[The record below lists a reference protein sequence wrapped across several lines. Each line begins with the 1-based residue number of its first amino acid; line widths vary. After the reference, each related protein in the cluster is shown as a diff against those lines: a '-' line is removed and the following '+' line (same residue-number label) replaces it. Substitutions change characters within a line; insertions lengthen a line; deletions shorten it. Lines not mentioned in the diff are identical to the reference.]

1 MKSQDYWQK
10 RFTAIEAQNNKTARS
25 TVHSVTTAFDKA
37 QAQIEK
43 ELNAWYARFADNNQ
57 ITLQEAKRLLNTRE
71 LKEFR
76 WDVEKY
82 IEMGQQNALDQKWLK
97 ELENASARVHISRLE
112 ALRIRTQQAA
122 ELAFGNELDALDQ
135 MAARMYTDDYYH
147 TAYEIQRGL
156 GVGWDIGQIDQRRLD
171 NVLSKPWTADKLTFS
186 DRIWKSKTQLLDS
199 LQTEFT
205 QMCILGKAPDET
217 IKLISHK
224 MNVSKGQAGRL
235 IMTEAAYF
243 SSAAQKDCFND
254 LDVEKFEVVAT
265 LDRRTSETCQHMD
278 GQVFDMK
285 DFQIGVTAPPFHVW
299 CRTCTAPWF
308 EDNDDGTRAARGED
322 GKTYQVPA
330 SMKYQ
335 DWKDHFVD
343 KIKDPD
349 KWLKPATVSDIVE
362 AAKEVKEI
370 RKAIKLEPDMFP
382 RSFTRTKPEAT
393 NTQMLVDFINNCED
407 ADPTVVELYSKMDK
421 MESIVSQGIPFDVKH
436 TKNSAVN
443 YRYYTTTGKLS
454 EASISYPKLTLA
466 DPTGQVN
473 TTLHEQMHLM
483 DMYLRKDPLKA
494 TGWYS
499 SEQGE
504 LVEFFKNLDTNNI
517 KMSKKVEKLFEDFKT
532 ERKKFLD
539 ELVQTHNAQYKGVY
553 ELYRESKID
562 FKEYKKRTKALDKV
576 YEDQWE
582 WGSRNAFGG
591 GIDCLQDIYDAMSGG
606 TFREQGVVMYGHG
619 KKYYQSIDQRCHE
632 TLANYGAL
640 KITRPELIDF
650 LREDY
655 PELVEMMEQTIE
667 GMLKKVGN

>member
-1 MKSQDYWQK
+1 MKSQEYWQK

-97 ELENASARVHISRLE
+97 ELENASARVHVSRLE

-156 GVGWDIGQIDQRRLD
+156 GIGWDIGQIDQRRLD

-217 IKLISHK
+217 IKVISHK

-330 SMKYQ
+330 NMKYQ

-343 KIKDPD
+343 KTKDPD
-349 KWLKPATVSDIVE
+349 KWLKTATVGDVATPAPVPQPITITDCTVGSEKYGLPNGSGGVKKTVDVVTYTTPDGTKFIFPKKYNKKQQTMTPEQAIECWGKVPE
-362 AAKEVKEI
+362 NIRKKAQKEI
-370 RKAIKLEPDMFP
+370 VFVDYYNPADSYWRKKYKNFTHSYATGGDQITFYRHDYPHDLDYVVRTYCHEAGHFIDKNLATTATRFSLEIDW
-382 RSFTRTKPEAT
+382 
-393 NTQMLVDFINNCED
+393 INAMN
-407 ADPTVVELYSKMDK
+407 ADRISSGKKSPTDY
-421 MESIVSQGIPFDVKH
+421 G
-436 TKNSAVN
+436 KNSPVEDFAESVAEF
-443 YRYYTTTGKLS
+443 T
-454 EASISYPKLTLA
+454 
-466 DPTGQVN
+466 
-473 TTLHEQMHLM
+473 
-483 DMYLRKDPLKA
+483 KDPIAFEQEFPERAKLLIQILK
-494 TGWYS
+494 
-499 SEQGE
+499 
-504 LVEFFKNLDTNNI
+504 
-517 KMSKKVEKLFEDFKT
+517 
-532 ERKKFLD
+532 
-539 ELVQTHNAQYKGVY
+539 
-553 ELYRESKID
+553 
-562 FKEYKKRTKALDKV
+562 
-576 YEDQWE
+576 
-582 WGSRNAFGG
+582 
-591 GIDCLQDIYDAMSGG
+591 
-606 TFREQGVVMYGHG
+606 
-619 KKYYQSIDQRCHE
+619 
-632 TLANYGAL
+632 
-640 KITRPELIDF
+640 
-650 LREDY
+650 
-655 PELVEMMEQTIE
+655 
-667 GMLKKVGN
+667 